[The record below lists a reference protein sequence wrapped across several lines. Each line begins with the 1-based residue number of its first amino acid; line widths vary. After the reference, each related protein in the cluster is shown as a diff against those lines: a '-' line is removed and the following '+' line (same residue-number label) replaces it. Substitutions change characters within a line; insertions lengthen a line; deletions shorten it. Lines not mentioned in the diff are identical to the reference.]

1 MILQPFYRLY
11 ECRYMV
17 YWPILSEKELQT
29 HISLLTEK
37 EKRRAALDSITTD
50 KVICGEQQPENDHF
64 IQMEKSRIGDDE
76 GTHWRET
83 NNWFSYRMKTGE
95 ESANK
100 VYILFRPEF
109 RRDARIEINGKE
121 VGKLTDRRQ
130 LSDVSVAEFDIPEPL
145 RFQNELTVKICK
157 GNEKV
162 TPHIYEIRLICR

>member
-1 MILQPFYRLY
+1 MILQPFYLLIR
-11 ECRYMV
+11 M
-17 YWPILSEKELQT
+17 PIYGVLAYTFGKMSCQT

-95 ESANK
+95 ESSK
-100 VYILFRPEF
+100 
-109 RRDARIEINGKE
+109 
-121 VGKLTDRRQ
+121 
-130 LSDVSVAEFDIPEPL
+130 
-145 RFQNELTVKICK
+145 
-157 GNEKV
+157 
-162 TPHIYEIRLICR
+162 

>member
-1 MILQPFYRLY
+1 MLFR
-11 ECRYMV
+11 
-17 YWPILSEKELQT
+17 S
-29 HISLLTEK
+29 
-37 EKRRAALDSITTD
+37 KRRAALDSITTD

-76 GTHWRET
+76 GTYWRET

-121 VGKLTDRRQ
+121 VGKLTDHRQ